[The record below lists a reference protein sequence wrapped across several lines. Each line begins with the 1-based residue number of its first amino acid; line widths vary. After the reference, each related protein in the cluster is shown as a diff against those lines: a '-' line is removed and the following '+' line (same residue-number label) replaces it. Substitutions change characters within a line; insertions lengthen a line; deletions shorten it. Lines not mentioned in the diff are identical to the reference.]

1 MQPLTRKCHD
11 QVDGAFVIG
20 INAYDGEVNR
30 FGYGALMATVNAN
43 NGERMI
49 SDASWKCIVLEG
61 HQENDPPAGWSDI
74 DFDDSAWPSATEYG
88 RNDLGTTHWAQH
100 IPVPS
105 DSSGGHVKPGI
116 SDDAQWIWTDDH
128 EQHNDLFCRGT
139 MRTEAGARII
149 ESRATI
155 DNAAYDILSLNYFTE
170 MLVNNNMHDGN
181 LESVGGDCDGTC
193 ATCTGTANRNNDNRC
208 PSPQHDE
215 VIASQLSAVCG
226 TSTWKIYGK
235 DRSIPATDLRH
246 IRVAYSMDGATW
258 TCYTQSNTPTQGGTP
273 SLATASADCNEGP
286 SHAASGSVFSINAPA
301 KFVSMAFWGHTE
313 IWEIAL
319 NSCDGQAPG
328 RGTTSCFNL
337 VQGHACEGAI
347 VQVGLCCN
355 SPLIVL

>member
-1 MQPLTRKCHD
+1 MRL
-11 QVDGAFVIG
+11 
-20 INAYDGEVNR
+20 
-30 FGYGALMATVNAN
+30 AN
-43 NGERMI
+43 L
-49 SDASWKCIVLEG
+49 KV
-61 HQENDPPAGWSDI
+61 
-74 DFDDSAWPSATEYG
+74 
-88 RNDLGTTHWAQH
+88 
-100 IPVPS
+100 
-105 DSSGGHVKPGI
+105 
-116 SDDAQWIWTDDH
+116 
-128 EQHNDLFCRGT
+128 
-139 MRTEAGARII
+139 
-149 ESRATI
+149 
-155 DNAAYDILSLNYFTE
+155 SL
-170 MLVNNNMHDGN
+170 LQ
-181 LESVGGDCDGTC
+181 GDCDGTC

-246 IRVAYSMDGATW
+246 IRVAYSMDGTTW

-347 VQVGLCCN
+347 VQVRRF
-355 SPLIVL
+355 